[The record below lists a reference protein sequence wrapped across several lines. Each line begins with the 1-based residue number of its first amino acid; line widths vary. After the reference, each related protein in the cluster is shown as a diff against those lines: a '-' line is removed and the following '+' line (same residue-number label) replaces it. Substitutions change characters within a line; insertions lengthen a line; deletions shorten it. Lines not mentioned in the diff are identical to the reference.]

1 MAQAAD
7 LGAIIN
13 QTGTAFRGRVNAN
26 IQAVASRHSGPTEPS
41 RILANMEWFDTA
53 NGVVKLRDPSNTSWA
68 TIGVIGPPFQWTN
81 VSERTGVLSASTTS
95 GNSSIITGINSAAIA
110 MDIVLI
116 GVRANTT
123 VNFEL
128 QLGTSGGLLTSGYAA
143 VTEEM
148 GNTNTYTTT
157 RFALAVGVASTD
169 VMIGTF
175 QLFKGDS
182 NRWNLLG
189 SSSSI
194 NSPYNRNHIANGTVV
209 LPSAIDRV
217 GLLTSAGAFVAG
229 GYSLRWY
236 S

>member
-1 MAQAAD
+1 MTQSSS
-7 LGAIIN
+7 LGNIIN
-13 QTGTAFRGRVNAN
+13 MARTLFRGKVNDCFK
-26 IQAVASRHSGPTEPS
+26 AVTTQNAGDSPPDPPYE
-41 RILANMEWFDTA
+41 NMFWFDTA
-53 NGVVKLRDPSNTSWA
+53 NGLVKLRDPSNSYWQ

-81 VSERTGVLSASTTS
+81 VSERTGVLSAGTTS